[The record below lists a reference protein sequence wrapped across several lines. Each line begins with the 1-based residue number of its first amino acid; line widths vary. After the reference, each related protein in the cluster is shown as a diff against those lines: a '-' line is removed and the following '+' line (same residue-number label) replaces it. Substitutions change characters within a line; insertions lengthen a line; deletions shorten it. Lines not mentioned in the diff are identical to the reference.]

1 MKRNTS
7 HKLVALNFAFLRV
20 GFFLCMAAFIVACA
34 AVYYVLSND
43 GDMEW
48 LRTRIE
54 STLNER
60 SNGELFFKL
69 EGAKIAVDK
78 QEGAHLLMSGLSV
91 LDNGGRFVA
100 NSGNIKI
107 VPSWLSLASNNISI
121 RKVSIDGAGI
131 RVVSST
137 KSILPDI
144 DTQPE
149 VLLADIFPQNTL
161 AEPSTGARVLE
172 ADVFK
177 NIIGLGDDTFEEEGQ
192 SNSVDE
198 SDNQSDSSNVDNPNS
213 DRSISNSQSDVE
225 TDGDNPEILQIVSS
239 GLNEFGEVFDR
250 IHQLGLGE
258 LDVQNVAIEMLDEQ
272 ENPLRQL
279 AVTSLV
285 YSESS
290 DDSAA
295 RPQQH
300 FAIKTNQSGGSGI
313 DLNITHVSQDAGS
326 GRAFVVGI
334 SNIVAS
340 NFIKKLA
347 DPNFPMKL
355 NLVFGIDGEIVLDNH
370 RSISRMD
377 LKISAGKG
385 SIRTAPRAVFDV
397 DSGEL
402 NLTLN
407 RRSRQLVVKPSP
419 FLFGKNRFVVEG
431 GISLADELLQPYN
444 FRFFAN
450 DVYLDSPDANA
461 APVTVDKMIANGAF
475 QLGRKLISVSEF
487 SVQAGDVR
495 GDAAVSFG
503 FDGKTPSMSLV
514 AEIDKAPVAVLKQV
528 WPIFIAP
535 SARGWTLKNLHDG
548 EIRNARIATSIP
560 NGVLGNLRKGATM
573 QEHEMVA
580 DFDVV
585 NSSFKAFGEFPDIE
599 GADLR
604 GKVRGISFQANL
616 DRGKAVSKYGGAVQ
630 LEKARFKIDDFR
642 FPGPKADISLTAKG
656 KADDVGEI
664 ANRKPVRALSYAKI
678 EPRGLSGDVL
688 ASVAV
693 SLPLR
698 PKLGADDVD
707 WKAGLGLTKFSSPN
721 PIDGRK
727 VDDATAEI
735 SITPEAMTIDGKGKI
750 DGIEADID
758 MQVPFKGNA
767 KSRTLAVKLVLD
779 DKDLKK
785 IGIDFGEFLTGPMS
799 VEIDQDASSAK
810 RGDLYKVDLSRA
822 EINLDFIG
830 WKKSK
835 GVAAS
840 ARMRLITTS
849 KGSQVRDFSIAGDG
863 FGAQGTADISK
874 AGDITRLNLTKLALK
889 KGDNIAVKAVLSA
902 KRSYD
907 IKVDG
912 KSFDARSLI
921 HVITDR
927 PNSAADAN
935 YRYKVKATIGEV
947 TGYIAEKI
955 RGFSM
960 DVSLRGPRVLKLT
973 VSGITKN
980 ANAPFNI
987 RYGAISG
994 RGDVLTGKGPDGGAI
1009 ARFANIYYRSFGGAF
1024 TITGQRPPGV
1034 KALTG
1039 KFRMNRF
1046 ALVDEPALSGLGG
1059 NVTQNGKPAVK
1070 FNVLK
1075 INFTEQDQKLRVD
1088 KGLLS
1093 GDNIGGTYEG
1103 VLNRKTKEVDFTGTY
1118 VPIYVLNNFFSK
1130 IPIVGQ
1136 VLGNGKR
1143 EGLIGVTFKVKG
1155 TIGKPKVTINP
1166 LSALAPGFLRQL
1178 FRFRKTNEQSTN

>member
-1 MKRNTS
+1 MKKDTS
-7 HKLVALNFAFLRV
+7 HKLVALNYGFLRV
-20 GFFLCMAAFIVACA
+20 GFFICMAAFVVACA

-43 GDMEW
+43 DDMEW

-60 SNGELFFKL
+60 SNGELIFKL
-69 EGAKIAVDK
+69 EGAKIAVNK

-91 LDNGGRFVA
+91 ADSEGGFIA

-107 VPSWLSLASNNISI
+107 VPSWLSLASDHISI
-121 RKVSIDGAGI
+121 RKVDIDGADI
-131 RVVSST
+131 RLVSSA
-137 KSILPDI
+137 KSIFPDI

-149 VLLADIFPQNTL
+149 VLLADIFSQNTL
-161 AEPSTGARVLE
+161 AAPRTDTHGLE

-177 NIIGLGDDTFEEEGQ
+177 NIIGLGDDAFDGEDGDAVEEEVRL
-192 SNSVDE
+192 NSLVD
-198 SDNQSDSSNVDNPNS
+198 NNTQSDSPSNS
-213 DRSISNSQSDVE
+213 DGPSDIE
-225 TDGDNPEILQIVSS
+225 TDEDSPEILKLVSL
-239 GLNEFGEVFDR
+239 GLNEFGEVFDS

-258 LDVQNVAIEMLDEQ
+258 LDVQNVAIEMFDESQ
-272 ENPLRQL
+272 NPLRQL
-279 AVTSLV
+279 AITSAV
-285 YSESS
+285 YSEIS

-295 RPQQH
+295 RPQQN
-300 FAIKTNQSGGSGI
+300 FAIRTEQSGGNGI
-313 DLNITHVSQDAGS
+313 DLNLTHVSQNTGS

-347 DPNFPMKL
+347 DPKFPMKL
-355 NLVFGIDGEIVLDNH
+355 NVPFGIDGEIVMDDH
-370 RSISRMD
+370 QSISRLD
-377 LKISAGKG
+377 LQVSAGKG
-385 SIRTAPRAVFDV
+385 SIRTAPNAIFDV
-397 DSGEL
+397 DSGTL

-419 FLFGKNRFVVEG
+419 FIFGKNRFVVQG

-444 FRFFAN
+444 FRLFAN

-461 APVTVDKMIANGAF
+461 APLTVDKMIANGAF

-487 SVQAGDVR
+487 SVQVGDVR

-514 AEIDKAPVAVLKQV
+514 AEIDRAPVAVLKQV

-548 EIRNARIATSIP
+548 EIRNAKIATSIP
-560 NGVLGNLRKGATM
+560 NGILGNLRKGATL
-573 QEHEMVA
+573 QDHEMVA

-585 NSSFKAFGEFPDIE
+585 NSSFRAFGEFPDIE
-599 GADLR
+599 GADLS
-604 GKVRGISFQANL
+604 GKVRGISFEANL
-616 DRGKAVSKYGGAVQ
+616 GRGEAVSKYGGAVQ
-630 LEKARFKIDDFR
+630 LEKARFKINDFR
-642 FPGPKADISLTAKG
+642 FPGPKADISVTAKG
-656 KADDVGEI
+656 KADDLGEI
-664 ANRKPVRALSYAKI
+664 ANREPVRALSYAEI

-688 ASVAV
+688 ANVAL

-698 PKLGADDVD
+698 AKLGASDVD
-707 WKAGLGLTKFSSPN
+707 WKAGLDIAKFSSPK

-727 VDDATAEI
+727 IDDATAQI
-735 SITPEAMTIDGKGKI
+735 SITPEVMTIDGKGKI
-750 DGIEADID
+750 DGVEADID
-758 MQVPFKGNA
+758 MELPFKGDET
-767 KSRTLAVKLVLD
+767 SRTVAVKLVLD
-779 DKDLKK
+779 DEDREKL
-785 IGIDFGEFLTGPMS
+785 GIDFGEFLTGSIS

-810 RGDLYKVDLSRA
+810 QGDLYKVDLSRA

-849 KGSQVRDFSIAGDG
+849 KGTQVRDFSLAGDG

-874 AGDITRLNLTKLALK
+874 AGDINRLNLTKLALK
-889 KGDNIAVKAVLSA
+889 KGDSIAVNAVLRA
-902 KRSYD
+902 ERTYD

-921 HVITDR
+921 HVLTDR

-935 YRYKVKATIGEV
+935 YRYKVKATIGEI

-960 DVSLRGPRVLKLT
+960 DVSLRGPTVLKLT

-980 ANAPFNI
+980 ANVPFDI
-987 RYGAISG
+987 RYGAVSG
-994 RGDVLTGKGPDGGAI
+994 RGDVLTAKGPDGGAI
-1009 ARFANIYYRSFGGAF
+1009 ARFANIYYRAFGGPF

-1039 KFRMNRF
+1039 KFRMHRF
-1046 ALVDEPALSGLGG
+1046 SLVDEPALSGLGG
-1059 NVTQNGKPAVK
+1059 SVSDNGKPAVK

-1103 VLNRKTKEVDFTGTY
+1103 ILNRKTKEVDFTGTY
-1118 VPIYVLNNFFSK
+1118 VPIYVLNNFFTK

-1155 TIGKPKVTINP
+1155 TIAKPKVTVNP

-1178 FRFRKTNEQSTN
+1178 FRFRKTNQQSTN

>member
-1 MKRNTS
+1 
-7 HKLVALNFAFLRV
+7 
-20 GFFLCMAAFIVACA
+20 MAAFVVACA

-43 GDMEW
+43 DDMEW

-54 STLNER
+54 TTLNER
-60 SNGELFFKL
+60 SNGELTFQLK
-69 EGAKIAVDK
+69 GAKIVVEKA
-78 QEGAHLLMSGLSV
+78 EGAHLLISGLSV
-91 LDNGGRFVA
+91 ADREGRFVA

-107 VPSWLSLASNNISI
+107 LPSWLSLATDHVSI
-121 RKVSIDGAGI
+121 RKVSIDGADI
-131 RVVSST
+131 QVVTSAE
-137 KSILPDI
+137 SIFPDV

-149 VLLADIFPQNTL
+149 VLLVDIFSQNKPT
-161 AEPSTGARVLE
+161 APTSVETGLE
-172 ADVFK
+172 ADVFQ
-177 NIIGLGDDTFEEEGQ
+177 NILGFEDDATDLSAELPENIENYKSENGVLGEVGQ
-192 SNSVDE
+192 SSSIDS
-198 SDNQSDSSNVDNPNS
+198 SDNQSDSPAD
-213 DRSISNSQSDVE
+213 IE
-225 TDGDNPEILQIVSS
+225 TDGDNPEILRLISS
-239 GLNEFGEVFDR
+239 GLNEFGGVFDR

-258 LDVQNVAIEMLDEQ
+258 LDLQNVAIEMFDE
-272 ENPLRQL
+272 EKNLLRKL
-279 AVTSLV
+279 GITSAV
-285 YSESS
+285 YSEIS
-290 DDSAA
+290 DYSAA

-300 FAIKTNQSGGSGI
+300 FAIKTKQSGGNGI
-313 DLNITHVSQDAGS
+313 DLNVTHVSQNVGS
-326 GRAFVVGI
+326 SRAFVIGI
-334 SNIVAS
+334 SNIIAS

-347 DPNFPMKL
+347 DPIFPMKL
-355 NLVFGIDGEIVLDNH
+355 NVPFGIDGEIVLDD
-370 RSISRMD
+370 RQSISRLD
-377 LKISAGKG
+377 VKISVGEG
-385 SIRTAPRAVFDV
+385 SIRTAPNSIFNV
-397 DSGEL
+397 DSGAL

-407 RRSRQLVVKPSP
+407 RRSHQMLVKPSP
-419 FLFGKNRFVVEG
+419 FIFGKNRFVVQG

-444 FRFFAN
+444 FRLFAN
-450 DVYLDSPDANA
+450 DVHLDSSDANA
-461 APVTVDKMIANGAF
+461 APLVVDKMIANGAF
-475 QLGRKLISVSEF
+475 QLGRKLISISEF
-487 SVQAGDVR
+487 SVQVGEVR

-528 WPIFIAP
+528 WPVFIAP

-560 NGVLGNLRKGATM
+560 NGVLGNLRKGATL
-573 QEHEMVA
+573 QDHEMVA
-580 DFDVV
+580 DFNIV

-599 GADLR
+599 NADLR
-604 GKVRGISFQANL
+604 GKVRGISFEANL
-616 DRGKAVSKYGGAVQ
+616 DRGKAVSKFGGAVQ
-630 LEKARFKIDDFR
+630 LNKAQFKIDDFR

-664 ANRKPVRALSYAKI
+664 ANRKPVRALTFAKI

-688 ASVAV
+688 AKVAL

-698 PKLGADDVD
+698 PKLGANDVD
-707 WKAGLGLTKFSSPN
+707 WKAGLGLTKFSSPK

-727 VDDATAEI
+727 IDNATAEI
-735 SITPEAMTIDGKGKI
+735 SITPQSMTIDGKGKI

-799 VEIDQDASSAK
+799 VEIDQDSSSDK
-810 RGDLYKVDLSRA
+810 RGDLYKIDLSRA

-849 KGSQVRDFSIAGDG
+849 KGTQVRDFSLVGDG
-863 FGAQGTADISK
+863 FGAQGTAEISNS
-874 AGDITRLNLTKLALK
+874 GDIARLNLSKLALK
-889 KGDNIAVKAVLSA
+889 KGDSIAVNAVLRA
-902 KRSYD
+902 ERTYD
-907 IKVDG
+907 IKIDG
-912 KSFDARSLI
+912 RSFDARSLI
-921 HVITDR
+921 HVLTDR

-935 YRYKVKATIGEV
+935 FRYKIKATIGEV

-960 DVSLRGPRVLKLT
+960 DVSLRGPTVLKLM

-980 ANAPFNI
+980 AKAPFDI
-987 RYGAISG
+987 RYGAVSG
-994 RGDVLTGKGPDGGAI
+994 KGDVLTANGPDGGAI
-1009 ARFANIYYRSFGGAF
+1009 ARFANIYYRAFGGPF

-1039 KFRMNRF
+1039 KFRMRRF

-1059 NVTQNGKPAVK
+1059 GASTNGKPSVK

-1075 INFTEQDQKLRVD
+1075 INFTEQDQKLRVE

-1103 VLNRKTKEVDFTGTY
+1103 VLNRKTKEIDFTGTY
-1118 VPIYVLNNFFSK
+1118 VPIYVLNNFFTK

-1155 TIGKPKVTINP
+1155 TIGKPKVTVNP

-1178 FRFRKTNEQSTN
+1178 FRFRKTDQQSTN

>member
-1 MKRNTS
+1 
-7 HKLVALNFAFLRV
+7 
-20 GFFLCMAAFIVACA
+20 MAAFVAACA
-34 AVYYVLSND
+34 AVYYVLSD
-43 GDMEW
+43 DDDMEW

-60 SNGELFFKL
+60 SNGELTFQLK
-69 EGAKIAVDK
+69 GAKIAVEK
-78 QEGAHLLMSGLSV
+78 AEGAHLLISGLSV
-91 LDNGGRFVA
+91 VDREGRFVA

-107 VPSWLSLASNNISI
+107 VPSWLSFATDQVSI
-121 RKVSIDGAGI
+121 RKVSIEGADI
-131 RVVSST
+131 QVVSSAE
-137 KSILPDI
+137 SIFPDI

-149 VLLADIFPQNTL
+149 VLLVDIFSQKSIAAPVSV
-161 AEPSTGARVLE
+161 ETGLE

-177 NIIGLGDDTFEEEGQ
+177 NILSFEDDANDLSAELPSEVENYKSENGTLGEERQ
-192 SNSVDE
+192 LNSLNSSDLDS
-198 SDNQSDSSNVDNPNS
+198 SDNQSDSPAD
-213 DRSISNSQSDVE
+213 IE
-225 TDGDNPEILQIVSS
+225 TDDDNPEILRLISS
-239 GLNEFGEVFDR
+239 GLNEFGGVFDS
-250 IHQLGLGE
+250 IHRLGLGE
-258 LDVQNVAIEMLDEQ
+258 LDVQNVAIEMFDE
-272 ENPLRQL
+272 EKNPLRKL
-279 AVTSLV
+279 AITSAV
-285 YSESS
+285 YSETS

-300 FAIKTNQSGGSGI
+300 FAIKTQQSGSHGI
-313 DLNITHVSQDAGS
+313 DLNVTHVSQNVGS
-326 GRAFVVGI
+326 GRAFVVGA
-334 SNIVAS
+334 SNIIAS
-340 NFIKKLA
+340 NFVKKLA
-347 DPNFPMKL
+347 DPKFPMKL
-355 NLVFGIDGEIVLDNH
+355 NVPFGIDGEIVLDDQQ
-370 RSISRMD
+370 SISRLD
-377 LKISAGKG
+377 VKISAGEG
-385 SIRTAPRAVFDV
+385 TIRTAPNAIFDV
-397 DSGEL
+397 DSGAL

-407 RRSRQLVVKPSP
+407 RRSHQMLVKPSP
-419 FLFGKNRFVVEG
+419 FIFGKNRFVVQG

-444 FRFFAN
+444 FRLFAN
-450 DVYLDSPDANA
+450 DVYLDSFDANA
-461 APVTVDKMIANGAF
+461 EPIVVDKMIANGAF
-475 QLGRKLISVSEF
+475 QLGRKLISISEF
-487 SVQAGDVR
+487 SVQVGEVR

-514 AEIDKAPVAVLKQV
+514 AEINKAPVAVLKQV

-548 EIRNARIATSIP
+548 EIRNAKIATSIP

-573 QEHEMVA
+573 QDHEMVA
-580 DFDVV
+580 DFDIV
-585 NSSFKAFGEFPDIE
+585 NSSFRAFGEFPDIE
-599 GADLR
+599 GADLS
-604 GKVRGISFQANL
+604 GKVRGISFEANL
-616 DRGKAVSKYGGAVQ
+616 DHGKAVSKFGGAVQ
-630 LEKARFKIDDFR
+630 LDKAQFKIDDFR

-664 ANRKPVRALSYAKI
+664 ANREPVRALTYAKI

-688 ASVAV
+688 ASVAL

-698 PKLGADDVD
+698 PKLGASDVD
-707 WKAGLGLTKFSSPN
+707 WKAGLGLTKFSSPK

-727 VDDATAEI
+727 IDNATAEI

-758 MQVPFKGNA
+758 MQLPFTGNNN
-767 KSRTLAVKLVLD
+767 SRTLAVKLELD

-799 VEIDQDASSAK
+799 VEIAQDSSSDK

-840 ARMRLITTS
+840 ARMRLITTA
-849 KGSQVRDFSIAGDG
+849 KGTQVRDFSLAGDG
-863 FGAQGTADISK
+863 FGAQGAADISNS
-874 AGDITRLNLTKLALK
+874 GDITRLNLSKLSLK
-889 KGDNIAVKAVLSA
+889 KGDSIAVNAVLRA
-902 KRSYD
+902 ERSYD
-907 IKVDG
+907 IQVDG

-921 HVITDR
+921 HVLTDR

-935 YRYKVKATIGEV
+935 YRYKIKATIGEV

-960 DVSLRGPRVLKLT
+960 DVSLRGPTVLKLK

-980 ANAPFNI
+980 VKAPFDI
-987 RYGAISG
+987 RYGAVSG
-994 RGDVLTGKGPDGGAI
+994 KGDVLTANGPDGGAI
-1009 ARFANIYYRSFGGAF
+1009 ARFANIYYRAFGGPF

-1039 KFRMNRF
+1039 KFRMKRF
-1046 ALVDEPALSGLGG
+1046 SLVDEPALSGLGG
-1059 NVTQNGKPAVK
+1059 GVGDNGKPSVK

-1103 VLNRKTKEVDFTGTY
+1103 ILNRKTKEVDFTGTY
-1118 VPIYVLNNFFSK
+1118 VPIYVLNNFFTK

-1155 TIGKPKVTINP
+1155 TIGKPKVTVNP

-1178 FRFRKTNEQSTN
+1178 FRFRKTNQQSTN

>member
-1 MKRNTS
+1 MKKDTS
-7 HKLVALNFAFLRV
+7 HKLVALNYGFLRV

-43 GDMEW
+43 DDMEW

-54 STLNER
+54 SSLNER
-60 SNGELFFKL
+60 SNGELIFKL

-91 LDNGGRFVA
+91 ADREGGFIA
-100 NSGNIKI
+100 NSDNIKI
-107 VPSWLSLASNNISI
+107 VPSWLSLASDHISI
-121 RKVSIDGAGI
+121 RKVNIDGADI
-131 RVVSST
+131 RLVSSN

-149 VLLADIFPQNTL
+149 VLLADIFSQNTPATL
-161 AEPSTGARVLE
+161 ATNPRGLE

-177 NIIGLGDDTFEEEGQ
+177 NVIGLRDNVFEEDAVEEEAR
-192 SNSVDE
+192 SNSLDAN
-198 SDNQSDSSNVDNPNS
+198 DTQS
-213 DRSISNSQSDVE
+213 DRSGDAE
-225 TDGDNPEILQIVSS
+225 TDEDHPEILQLVSS
-239 GLNEFGEVFDR
+239 GLNEFGKVFDS

-258 LDVQNVAIEMLDEQ
+258 LDVQNVAIEMFDE
-272 ENPLRQL
+272 EKNPLRKL
-279 AVTSLV
+279 AITSAV
-285 YSESS
+285 YSETS

-300 FAIKTNQSGGSGI
+300 FAIKTTQSGGNGI
-313 DLNITHVSQDAGS
+313 DLNLTHVSQNAGS

-355 NLVFGIDGEIVLDNH
+355 NVPFGIDGEIVLDDH
-370 RSISRMD
+370 QSISRLD
-377 LKISAGKG
+377 LEINAGKG
-385 SIRTAPRAVFDV
+385 SIRTAPNAIFDV
-397 DSGEL
+397 DSGAL

-419 FLFGKNRFVVEG
+419 FVFGKNRIVVQG

-444 FRFFAN
+444 FRLFAD

-461 APVTVDKMIANGAF
+461 EPLTVDKLIANGAF

-487 SVQAGDVR
+487 SVQVGDVR

-514 AEIDKAPVAVLKQV
+514 AEIDRAPVAVLKQI

-548 EIRNARIATSIP
+548 EIRNAKIATSIP

-573 QEHEMVA
+573 QDHEMVA
-580 DFDVV
+580 DFDIV
-585 NSSFKAFGEFPDIE
+585 NSSFRAFGEFPDVE
-599 GADLR
+599 DADLS
-604 GKVRGISFQANL
+604 GKVRGISFEANL
-616 DRGKAVSKYGGAVQ
+616 DRGNAVSKYGGAVQ
-630 LEKARFKIDDFR
+630 LDKAQFKIDDFR

-656 KADDVGEI
+656 KADDLGEI
-664 ANRKPVRALSYAKI
+664 ANRKPIRALSYAKI

-688 ASVAV
+688 ANVAL

-698 PKLGADDVD
+698 PKLGASDVD
-707 WKAGLGLTKFSSPN
+707 WKAGLGITKFSSPK
-721 PIDGRK
+721 PIDGRQI
-727 VDDATAEI
+727 DDATAQI

-750 DGIEADID
+750 DGVEADID
-758 MQVPFKGNA
+758 MELPFKGND
-767 KSRTLAVKLVLD
+767 SGRTVAVKLVLD
-779 DKDLKK
+779 DKDREKL
-785 IGIDFGEFLTGPMS
+785 GIDFGEFLTGPIS

-810 RGDLYKVDLSRA
+810 QGDLYKVDLSRA

-835 GVAAS
+835 GVAAT

-849 KGSQVRDFSIAGDG
+849 KGTQVRDFSLAGDG

-874 AGDITRLNLTKLALK
+874 AGDINRLNLTKLALK
-889 KGDNIAVKAVLSA
+889 KGDSISVDAVLRA
-902 KRSYD
+902 ERTYD

-921 HVITDR
+921 HVLTDR

-960 DVSLRGPRVLKLT
+960 DVSLRGPTVLKLT

-980 ANAPFNI
+980 AKAPFNI

-994 RGDVLTGKGPDGGAI
+994 RGDVLTAEGPDGGAI
-1009 ARFANIYYRSFGGAF
+1009 ARFANIYYRAFGGPF

-1039 KFRMNRF
+1039 KFRMKRF
-1046 ALVDEPALSGLGG
+1046 WLVDEPALSGLGG
-1059 NVTQNGKPAVK
+1059 SVSSNGKPAVK

-1118 VPIYVLNNFFSK
+1118 VPIYVLNNFFTK

-1155 TIGKPKVTINP
+1155 TIAKPKVTVNP

-1178 FRFRKTNEQSTN
+1178 FRFRKTDQQSTN